1 MMASRVFPGKNLTL
15 YGEGKFIRDYVYVDD
30 VLLAFLNVFGE
41 YGTVE

>member
-15 YGEGKFIRDYVYVDD
+15 YRKGKLVSDYVYVDE

>member
-15 YGEGKFIRDYVYVDD
+15 YGKGKLVSDYVYVDD
-30 VLLAFLNVFGE
+30 VLHAFLNIFGK